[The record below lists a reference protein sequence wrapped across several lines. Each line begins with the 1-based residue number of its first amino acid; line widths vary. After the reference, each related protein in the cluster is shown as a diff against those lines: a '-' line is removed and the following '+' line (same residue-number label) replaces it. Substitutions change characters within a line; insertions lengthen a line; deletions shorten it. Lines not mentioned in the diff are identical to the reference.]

1 MTLFLNSNQGLSSQN
16 LFYNGWTED
25 QDYLKEIAQSIQNDN
40 FIPSSTTNTL
50 SYLLKHWQNK
60 NPNCMVGEK
69 TPAHIYYAE
78 QIFKEFPNAKFI
90 ITVRDPR
97 GIALSEMVKL
107 AQNPRNKANFNLF
120 SFIVR
125 WQTAHN
131 LAKKWQEKFGTEKVK
146 YIKYEDIILQPQQT
160 VLELCNFL
168 EIAFLPEMLEV
179 GVVNSSFLDLKQKDK
194 RFNTENLTRWKEGLS
209 KQQIAL
215 IQYHLSSSM
224 KELGYD
230 IEEVD
235 NQLLTKEI
243 NLYLEQK
250 KLKVIL
256 VMSILLVIILRS
268 FVWEFG
274 QYLHFGDY
282 KALLT
287 IGFFALLGKSLGGF
301 FSDKMDQWVF
311 LISTWSISIIC
322 FLINKDNII
331 MQSIGFGFLQA
342 SLPLSILQLSS
353 FFPNKIGFAVGLAL
367 GIGVLIGGIPFLK
380 IDINSISGVVLFG
393 SLVTSLGLILFLKWK
408 SKN

>member
-1 MTLFLNSNQGLSSQN
+1 MEKYFRFYFLSTCLGIAHGLNDFLAGFFLVYFFRNQPFETANHLFYLYILLGFGGQFFTGLLVDYYKGVKALLLFCCFLWFITCFYIWINPFILVLIIGFSSAFIHVLGGSLTLSMQKGKSKFVGIFVSPGVFGLALGGLFAYKTIDINFICILIPSILMLIFLNAEMPEIV
-16 LFYNGWTED
+16 T
-25 QDYLKEIAQSIQNDN
+25 LK
-40 FIPSSTTNTL
+40 
-50 SYLLKHWQNK
+50 
-60 NPNCMVGEK
+60 
-69 TPAHIYYAE
+69 
-78 QIFKEFPNAKFI
+78 
-90 ITVRDPR
+90 
-97 GIALSEMVKL
+97 
-107 AQNPRNKANFNLF
+107 
-120 SFIVR
+120 
-125 WQTAHN
+125 
-131 LAKKWQEKFGTEKVK
+131 
-146 YIKYEDIILQPQQT
+146 
-160 VLELCNFL
+160 
-168 EIAFLPEMLEV
+168 
-179 GVVNSSFLDLKQKDK
+179 
-194 RFNTENLTRWKEGLS
+194 
-209 KQQIAL
+209 
-215 IQYHLSSSM
+215 
-224 KELGYD
+224 
-230 IEEVD
+230 VD
-235 NQLLTKEI
+235 NQLLTKET
-243 NLYLEQK
+243 NLYLEHK